1 MKKILAGIGLSL
13 VVLIVAGLAFFFI
26 RQKFANAQL
35 EEEWQSGNGAKIN
48 DLGTTNKLEILPL
61 FEKNGDS
68 STFQVGHGVSYLVKT
83 DQISLLVDVGFIPNK
98 TDPSPVTQNM
108 DKLGITWD
116 EIDAIL
122 ISHPHPDHL
131 GGTDAWLAKTIS
143 FGSQNVDLS
152 GKNIYA
158 PIPLTYPGV
167 SVTVTKDPTILGPG
181 VATIGVLSY
190 PEVMPVSVLNPKGYE
205 QSLAVNVTG
214 KGILLI
220 TGCGH
225 PTLER
230 LVLRAE
236 EVFGQPVI
244 GIVGGLHYGDAS
256 AEQLAPHIEFLKERK
271 PLLVSLSPHDSLPSV
286 IEAFRSAFPGAYQ
299 EIKIGQPI
307 TFQN

>member
-13 VVLIVAGLAFFFI
+13 VVLVVAGFAFFFI
-26 RQKFANAQL
+26 RQKFANAQI
-35 EEEWQSGNGAKIN
+35 EEERQSGSVVKIN
-48 DLGTTNKLEILPL
+48 DLGTTDKLEILPL
-61 FEKNGDS
+61 FENDGDS
-68 STFQVGHGVSYLVKT
+68 NTFQVGHGVSYLVRT
-83 DQISLLVDVGFIPNK
+83 DQTTLLVDVGFIPNK

-108 DKLGITWD
+108 DKLGVTWD

-152 GKNIYA
+152 GKNLYA
-158 PIPLTYPGV
+158 PVPLTYPGV
-167 SVTVTKDPTILGPG
+167 SVTVTKDPTVISTG

-205 QSLAVNVTG
+205 QSLAVNVSG

-236 EVFGQPVI
+236 EVFGKPVI
-244 GIVGGLHYGDAS
+244 GIVGGLHYGDAG
-256 AEQLAPHIEFLKERK
+256 AEQLAPHIEFLKERG
-271 PLLVSLSPHDSLPSV
+271 PLLVSLSPHDSSPSV

-307 TFQN
+307 MFQN